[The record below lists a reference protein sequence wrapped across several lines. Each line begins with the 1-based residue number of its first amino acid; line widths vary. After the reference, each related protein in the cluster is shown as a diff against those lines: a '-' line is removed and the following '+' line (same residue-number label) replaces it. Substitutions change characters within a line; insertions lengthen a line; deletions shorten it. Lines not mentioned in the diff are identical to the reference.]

1 MKTMGVYKI
10 TQRSTGVPY
19 IGSSVD
25 ISLRWKKHVTD
36 LNCGRHHAIWL
47 QRAWTKHGKEDFSFE
62 ILEVLEV
69 RENLRTQEAMWLSK
83 HKPNFN
89 NLQPSSGSGVFQH
102 GQESKSKMSS
112 SQKNRFNS
120 VREKNGGKVLS
131 KEHISLLQQRR
142 RETVGWNPSIETKE
156 KMSISARNKPPVTAE
171 TRERLRQA
179 NLKRTYPPMSEA
191 QKVKLSAAH
200 KGKRLTPEHRAK
212 IGAGLDI
219 AYKEGRHPGTTG
231 LLAARAKAKSIM
243 AAPLSFAWRKST

>member
-1 MKTMGVYKI
+1 MKTMGIYKI
-10 TQRSTGVPY
+10 TQKSTGVPY

-25 ISLRWKKHVTD
+25 VALRWKRHVSD
-36 LNCGRHHAIWL
+36 LNCGRHHAVWL
-47 QRAWTKHGKEDFSFE
+47 QRAWAKHGKEDFSFE
-62 ILEVLEV
+62 VLEV
-69 RENLRTQEAMWLSK
+69 VEDREKLRTKEATWLSR

-89 NLQPSSGSGVFQH
+89 NLQPSNNSGVLQH
-102 GQESKSKMSS
+102 GQETKSKMSS
-112 SQKNRFNS
+112 SQKDRFNS
-120 VREKNGGKVLS
+120 VREKNDGKVLS
-131 KEHISLLQQRR
+131 KEHISLLIQRR
-142 RETVGWNPSIETKE
+142 RETVGWNFSTEARE
-156 KMSISARNKPPVTAE
+156 KMSTSAKNRPPVTDE

-231 LLAARAKAKSIM
+231 LLAARAKAK
-243 AAPLSFAWRKST
+243 AAALCP